1 MKNAI
6 IITALAALLSV
17 QCTNKK
23 DAFTITNGKIGTL
36 TSQTTLKQLKTV
48 FANDSIVP
56 LSNSSPS
63 DALARRSRGVFKRWQ
78 QTTGVISR
86 HT

>member
-1 MKNAI
+1 MKKAI

-23 DAFTITNGKIGTL
+23 DAFTITNGAIGTL

-48 FANDSIVP
+48 LQMTVLYPSQIVAQVMP
-56 LSNSSPS
+56 
-63 DALARRSRGVFKRWQ
+63 FKAK
-78 QTTGVISR
+78 
-86 HT
+86 